1 MEKTAQSQIKILSPE
16 VAGHIAAGEVVDRP
30 ASVLKE
36 LLENALDAGAGKIQ
50 IQVEK
55 AGRKLL
61 RVSDNGSAMTSE
73 DLKLA
78 VLRHAT
84 SKISTV
90 EDLESI
96 RSFGFR
102 GEALY
107 SIAAVSR
114 LTISSC
120 PRLSSKEGYSIS
132 WEAGK
137 ITSEHSAPPVPGT
150 VVEVKDL
157 FFNFPARAKF
167 LKSDASEKG
176 HLLRTAEELA
186 MAHPELSLSFQND
199 QSPALEWPSLKPEE
213 HLKRLV
219 QVMGKD
225 FLGHLTE
232 VLAERPAGPGA
243 AVKLKAYLSP
253 LGSLTTSRNFQYFWV
268 NKRPIQSR
276 LLQQAL
282 YKAYGPHREAY
293 RHPAAFVWME
303 MPPDQY
309 DVNVHPAKRE
319 IRFRSERDIFELLSR
334 SFENALLESKT
345 AAPLN
350 FSPGYWKPQTT
361 SSKPSPQMI
370 REAISLYKTEKTE
383 SETGSAGRQ
392 AGLEAPA
399 PSRSQA
405 ASPELGEAGPAELRY
420 VGQLEKTYLIFEEKG
435 GLTLLDQHAAQ
446 ERIFFEKLLAD
457 SLSGKSGSQPF
468 MIALPVEMPPSM
480 IERLKEYKGLLRR
493 MGFDLE
499 IAGKGAAHLLALP
512 AGVSLDSEEAKKFI
526 LELME
531 ELGDPSKSSPETI
544 QEKAAG
550 LACRAAVKAHQGLS
564 PQEALALIKDL
575 RSCKDP
581 SCCPHGRPA
590 ALKMSRDQ
598 LARQFKRPGAP

>member
-1 MEKTAQSQIKILSPE
+1 MEKTAESQIKILSPE

-36 LLENALDAGAGKIQ
+36 LLENALDAGAAKIQ

-55 AGRKLL
+55 AGRRLL
-61 RVSDNGSAMTSE
+61 RVSDNGGGMAPE
-73 DLKLA
+73 DLMLA

-90 EDLESI
+90 EDLENI
-96 RSFGFR
+96 RTFGFR

-114 LTISSC
+114 LTLTSC
-120 PRLSSKEGYSIS
+120 SGRGPREGYSIS

-137 ITSEHSAPPVPGT
+137 AAAEHSAPPVPGT

-157 FFNFPARAKF
+157 FFNTPARAKF
-167 LKSDASEKG
+167 LKSDASEKS
-176 HLLRTAEELA
+176 HLLRVAEELA
-186 MAHPELSLSFQND
+186 MAHPEISLSYQND
-199 QSPALEWPSLKPEE
+199 QAPTLQWPAVKEEE
-213 HLKRLV
+213 HLKRLI

-232 VLAERPAGPGA
+232 VLTENQSRIPSPHSL
-243 AVKLKAYLSP
+243 VKVKAYLSP
-253 LGSLTTSRNFQYFWV
+253 LNALTTSRNFQYFWV

-282 YKAYGPHREAY
+282 YRAYGPHREAY
-293 RHPAAFVWME
+293 RHPAAFVWIE
-303 MPPDQY
+303 MSPDQY

-319 IRFRSERDIFELLSR
+319 IRFKNERDIFDLLSR
-334 SFENALLESKT
+334 SFENALLDSKT
-345 AAPLN
+345 TPSLT
-350 FSPGYWKPQTT
+350 FSQSPASPFK
-361 SSKPSPQMI
+361 SSSGPKPSSEMI
-370 REAISLYKTEKTE
+370 REAIALYGTNKEGLGTRTE
-383 SETGSAGRQ
+383 
-392 AGLEAPA
+392 
-399 PSRSQA
+399 
-405 ASPELGEAGPAELRY
+405 SPELSEAGPVELRY
-420 VGQLEKTYLIFEEKG
+420 IGQIEKTYLLFEEKG

-446 ERIFFEKLLAD
+446 ERVFFEKLLAD
-457 SLSGKSGSQPF
+457 SFSGKSGSQPL
-468 MIALPVEMPPSM
+468 MIAQPIEMPSSM
-480 IERLKEYKGLLRR
+480 IERLEEYKSLLRR
-493 MGFDLE
+493 MGFELE
-499 IAGKGAAHLLALP
+499 IAGKRTAHLLALP
-512 AGVSLDSEEAKKFI
+512 AGVSFDSEEAQKFI

-531 ELGDPSKSSPETI
+531 ELGDPSKSSPETV

-550 LACRAAVKAHQGLS
+550 LACRAAIKAHQGLS
-564 PQEALALIKDL
+564 PQEALELLKDL

-590 ALKMSRDQ
+590 ALQMSRDQ